1 MALTILNRGARLRN
15 SVTKWL
21 VGAAP
26 AAGFAL
32 ALGSAVPAQAQFFFD
47 IFNPPPQPQYSA
59 PEPPRVYEPRRS
71 HRRTRH
77 EVRRERRRHDSGPR
91 TWDPKEV
98 KGPFQI
104 VIAIAT
110 QEALL
115 YGQDGLIAKAPI
127 STGRPDKPTPK
138 GVFTVISKSR
148 WHESNIYSG
157 APMPWMQ
164 RITWSGVAMH
174 EGPRPGYPAS
184 HGCIRLPE
192 DFAVRL
198 YHTTKLGARV
208 VVTREPVAPVPIA
221 SDKLFVPKEPEA
233 KPTADA
239 APATVIVADAGKH
252 AMTLAARSS
261 GAKAS
266 DVTSSVADEAA
277 AKNTAA
283 PEVAAPDAMP
293 SGDAPAAAAAASDPP
308 ADPKPGDTTPSADA
322 ALAGALNPV
331 MTGTIRLP
339 PTLPAILAKTRNPP
353 VSVFVSLKQ
362 KKVFVR
368 QGFNELFDMPATIA
382 DPDRPIGT
390 HIYTAMGLTEDGKAM
405 RWTAM
410 SVPSGFRHHSRR
422 HHKKGDADEDAAAS
436 ASEALARIALP
447 PEAMQRIDELLV
459 PGSSLIVSDNA
470 LSDEV
475 DDSTGFI
482 VLTP

>member
-1 MALTILNRGARLRN
+1 LRN

-32 ALGSAVPAQAQFFFD
+32 ALGSAAPAQAQFFFD

-59 PEPPRVYEPRRS
+59 PERPRVYEPRRS
-71 HRRTRH
+71 HRRYHH
-77 EVRRERRRHDSGPR
+77 EVRRKRSKREAGPH
-91 TWDPKEV
+91 TWNPKDV
-98 KGPFQI
+98 KGPFQV
-104 VIAIAT
+104 VIAT
-110 QEALL
+110 GPQQALL
-115 YGQDGLIAKAPI
+115 YGQNGLIATASI

-198 YHTTKLGARV
+198 YHTTKIGARV
-208 VVTREPVAPVPIA
+208 VVTREPVAPVPIV
-221 SDKLFVPKEPEA
+221 SDKLFVPKEPET
-233 KPTADA
+233 KSTADA
-239 APATVIVADAGKH
+239 APATVIVAYAGNH
-252 AMTLAARSS
+252 AMSLAARSS

-266 DVTSSVADEAA
+266 DVTSSVADEPA
-277 AKNTAA
+277 AKDTA
-283 PEVAAPDAMP
+283 
-293 SGDAPAAAAAASDPP
+293 APAAASDAKASGETTADSAAATDQP
-308 ADPKPGDTTPSADA
+308 ADAKPGDTTPSADA
-322 ALAGALNPV
+322 APAGALSPV
-331 MTGTIRLP
+331 MTGTIPLP
-339 PTLPAILAKTRNPP
+339 PTLPAMLAKTRNPP

-368 QGFNELFDMPATIA
+368 QGFNELFDTPATIA

-390 HIYTAMGLTEDGKAM
+390 HVYTAMGLTEDGKAM

-410 SVPSGFRHHSRR
+410 SIPSGYRHHSRR
-422 HHKKGDADEDAAAS
+422 RHKKDDADEGAPSSAA
-436 ASEALARIALP
+436 EALARLTLP
-447 PEAMQRIDELLV
+447 AEAVKRIDELLV